1 MMGTREAMEVDKD
14 MEEGT
19 AFEKM
24 ARQAARTVA
33 AIERDDAE
41 ALGVLPDAAWWGAE
55 ARLGDKEALGLA
67 SWAISKDEGSCMELI
82 LANPSWQAGRAR
94 SQADL
99 DKVRETAL
107 TCAIERRALD
117 CVGRLAM
124 HPGQAWIAA
133 ERCAPAKAGS
143 DDSSGY
149 HRRIETSRTRGWVEG
164 FEKALDIA
172 VAQSSNGALTE
183 DGKRW
188 ASDAL
193 SRAVGSEW
201 REKSAFDRGVM
212 KASEAC
218 EALIAGGKPEMFVLR
233 ALQSA
238 ARQPVSGQAKAW
250 ALAQKSADLLGADAT
265 VGVASELGYAA
276 PKKRLSCE
284 GQFGGARLDA
294 QSQPIALFEK
304 EIDVL
309 WAAAAEVEDLAG
321 VAAVRAMAKST
332 EGKHG
337 PRPQWAPS
345 VSGMS
350 HPMVKLWEVWDH
362 SRKAGFALPKKPL
375 EMAWTHFE
383 SSMKFWEQR
392 IDPKMAKAW
401 RGQAASVAD
410 DLRGGV
416 VPGDF
421 CGRMERPTI
430 DVIESDLKG
439 GLSPLAWVVGQNK
452 ALTESRF
459 LALSLAQS
467 ELGFSLD
474 EALTQCRLVSGGVEI
489 QGSWV
494 AKAQSQLLALSVASP
509 ESGKKSGAARL

>member
-1 MMGTREAMEVDKD
+1 MKVDKE

-24 ARQAARTVA
+24 ARQAAQAVA
-33 AIERDDAE
+33 AIERDDAV
-41 ALGVLPDAAWWGAE
+41 ALAALPDAAWWGAE
-55 ARLGDKEALGLA
+55 ARLGEKESLGLA
-67 SWAISKDEGSCMELI
+67 SWAIRKDAGSCMELI

-94 SQADL
+94 SQQDL

-107 TCAIERRALD
+107 SWGIEKRSLD
-117 CVGRLAM
+117 CVGRLAK

-133 ERCAPAKAGS
+133 EKCAPVKAGS
-143 DDSSGY
+143 ADTVGY
-149 HRRIETSRTRGWVEG
+149 HGRIETSRTRGWVEG
-164 FEKALDIA
+164 FERALGIA
-172 VAQSSNGALTE
+172 VEQSSNRVLSE
-183 DGKRW
+183 EEKRW
-188 ASDAL
+188 ASETL
-193 SRAVGSEW
+193 SRAVGREW
-201 REKSAFDRGVM
+201 REKSAFERGVL
-212 KASEAC
+212 KVNEAC
-218 EALIAGGKPEMFVLR
+218 EALMAGGKPEMFVLR

-238 ARQPVSGQAKAW
+238 ARQPVGGQAKSW
-250 ALAQKSADLLGADAT
+250 ILAQKAGDLLGVDAT
-265 VGVASELGYAA
+265 VGLSSELGYAA

-309 WAAAAEVEDLAG
+309 WAAAVEVEDLAG
-321 VAAVRAMAKST
+321 VAAVRAMVKSSQ
-332 EGKHG
+332 GKHG

-375 EMAWTHFE
+375 EMAWTQFE

-392 IDPKMAKAW
+392 IDPKTAKAW
-401 RGQAASVAD
+401 REQAGSVAD
-410 DLRGGV
+410 DLRSGA

-439 GLSPLAWVVGQNK
+439 GLSPLAWVLGQNK

-459 LALSLAQS
+459 LALALAQS

-474 EALTQCRLVSGGVEI
+474 ESLTQCRLVSGGVEV

-494 AKAQSQLLALSVASP
+494 AKAQAQVLALSVAQP
-509 ESGKKSGAARL
+509 DTARKSAAARL